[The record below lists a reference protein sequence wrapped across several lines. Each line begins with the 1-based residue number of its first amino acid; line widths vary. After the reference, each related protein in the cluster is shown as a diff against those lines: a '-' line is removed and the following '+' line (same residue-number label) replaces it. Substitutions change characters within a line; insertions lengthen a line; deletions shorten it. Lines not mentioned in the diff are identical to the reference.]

1 MMIKFTKG
9 PFANYFKATS
19 KNDSSNIIDSST
31 HEGIQSA
38 SAYPLLSSLF
48 IFFTIAQVNV
58 HNNPLQKGIF
68 PVSALTKYTKYPL
81 STYTLSISQYPNLI
95 SI

>member
-9 PFANYFKATS
+9 PFANFVKATF
-19 KNDSSNIIDSST
+19 KNDSGKIIDSTT

-38 SAYPLLSSLF
+38 PAYLLFSSLF
-48 IFFTIAQVNV
+48 ILFTIAQLNV
-58 HNNPLQKGIF
+58 QNNPLQKGIS
-68 PVSALTKYTKYPL
+68 PDCALSKHIKYPL
-81 STYTLSISQYPNLI
+81 STYTLSISQYPNLT